1 MAAQCRNH
9 HAQDAR
15 FCVAVPLRGLIAAP
29 EGGEKHGLEQEVFA
43 HGGGGD
49 NGGGGKN
56 PGGEKKS
63 SSGGGCD
70 AGVSGLMLTLVGV
83 FLTRKKA

>member
-43 HGGGGD
+43 HGGGG
-49 NGGGGKN
+49 KN

-83 FLTRKKA
+83 FLIRKKA